1 MKRGDVMKSKTFAN
15 GVLQTRGWIIGSAAV
30 LLLLSA
36 GGLTLLAQH
45 AREQGNVAMVLLAL
59 HLASWS
65 YVLGI
70 VGLVLIP
77 VLEFMGWFHAKRA
90 AMSRYSSVELRHRDL
105 KKPEM
110 EGPPLHLD
118 RDSVVPSGLSRHS
131 AGRNKAKSST
141 KVA

>member
-1 MKRGDVMKSKTFAN
+1 MKRGDVMKSKTLAN
-15 GVLQTRGWIIGSAAV
+15 GVLQTRRWMIGSAAV

-45 AREQGNVAMVLLAL
+45 AREQGNVVMVLLAL

-77 VLEFMGWFHAKRA
+77 VLEFMGWFRAKRA
-90 AMSRYSSVELRHRDL
+90 SMSRYSSVELRHPDL
-105 KKPEM
+105 TKPEM
-110 EGPPLHLD
+110 EGPHLHLD
-118 RDSVVPSGLSRHS
+118 RDTLGPIRLSGHS
-131 AGRNKAKSST
+131 AGRNKVKSST

>member
-1 MKRGDVMKSKTFAN
+1 MKRKTFAN
-15 GVLQTRGWIIGSAAV
+15 SVLQTRGWMIGSAAV

-36 GGLTLLAQH
+36 GGLMLLAQH
-45 AREQGNVAMVLLAL
+45 AREQGNVVMVLLAL

-77 VLEFMGWFHAKRA
+77 VLEFTAWFHAKRA
-90 AMSRYSSVELRHRDL
+90 AMSRYSSIELRHRDL
-105 KKPEM
+105 EKPEM
-110 EGPPLHLD
+110 ESPPLHLD
-118 RDSVVPSGLSRHS
+118 RDSVVPSRLSRHS
-131 AGRNKAKSST
+131 ADRNKAKSSI